1 MNRHEKSRFHYIF
14 LTFGLAPIL
23 FIGIYYAVYGSGEME
38 IGRDKPSRTAE
49 GVAALRAMACY
60 EPDKKYRNPDYL
72 AEKFISRDFRDS
84 ARWWYDPGHVEVILE
99 RIHERGAVGYFYLNA
114 RTKHIDATLKKE
126 AAKGIK
132 QVVVLGSGYDSRAYR
147 FGKSLPG
154 VKFFEVDLPAT
165 IEEKQERVKKIFG
178 KLPEN
183 TFYAPIDFNT
193 DTIENVLLKAGYN
206 SSLMTFFI
214 WEGVSMYI
222 SEEAVNSTLKFIA
235 EKSGPGSSVIFD
247 YLHRD
252 VIDGEF
258 EKHHGAE
265 RMAERVEDVGEPFTF
280 GMARDEAEL
289 TVKKNGLKVIWD
301 IGKKE
306 MENIYLVTSRG
317 EVRGPA
323 PTFFRIMHAGKL

>member
-1 MNRHEKSRFHYIF
+1 MSRPEKSRFQYIV
-14 LTFGLAPIL
+14 LVFGLAPVL
-23 FIGIYYAVYGSGEME
+23 FIGIYYAIYGSGGME
-38 IGRDKPSRTAE
+38 IGRDRPSRTAE
-49 GVAALRAMACY
+49 GVAALRAMACF
-60 EPDKKYRNPDYL
+60 EPDEKYRNPDYL
-72 AEKFISRDFRDS
+72 AGKFISRDFEDS
-84 ARWWYDPGHVEVILE
+84 ARWWYDPQHADIVLE
-99 RIHERGAVGYFYLNA
+99 RLHERGAVGYFYLNA

-126 AAKGIK
+126 ASRGIK

-165 IEEKQERVKKIFG
+165 ISEKQKRVKKIFG

-183 TFYAPIDFNT
+183 TFYAPIDFNV
-193 DTIENVLLKAGYN
+193 DTIENVLVKAGYN
-206 SSLMTFFI
+206 PSLVSFFI

-222 SEEAVNSTLKFIA
+222 SKEAVNSTLQFIA
-235 EKSGPGSSVIFD
+235 KKSGPGSSVIFD
-247 YLHRD
+247 YIHRD

-258 EKHHGAE
+258 ERHYGAE

-280 GMARDEAEL
+280 GMAKDEAEL
-289 TVKKNGLKVIWD
+289 IVKKNGLKVKWD

-306 MENIYLVTSRG
+306 METIYLVTSRG

-323 PTFFRIMHAGKL
+323 PTFFRIMHAGK